1 MAGHSPRI
9 GRWRPVTAR
18 SRTSRSAFRRR
29 RSVTAKPAL
38 RQAAKLRFGGRL
50 RRLPC
55 GARSRG
61 PVAQLAART
70 GVRYAQTVATSQ
82 STKRAARA
90 GHELCAPR
98 RLTGASRPAATP
110 ASRQRLACSTKRH
123 RRCLA
128 SGGTRQG
135 RFVRRRGT
143 QHRGRRAYS
152 HASSSDLPRLFERS
166 AQRVASYAARPR
178 GEYRS
183 AVGPKGRPPHHEPL
197 PGAARR
203 AARTFEGDSGLSWI
217 AAMRRDPALDVGA
230 SNAGSHQN
238 ENG

>member
-1 MAGHSPRI
+1 M
-9 GRWRPVTAR
+9 
-18 SRTSRSAFRRR
+18 
-29 RSVTAKPAL
+29 TAKPAL
-38 RQAAKLRFGGRL
+38 RQVAKLRFGGRL

-98 RLTGASRPAATP
+98 RLTGASRPAAAP

-152 HASSSDLPRLFERS
+152 RASSSDLPRLSERS

-183 AVGPKGRPPHHEPL
+183 AVGAQRRPPDNEPL
-197 PGAARR
+197 AGAARR

-217 AAMRRDPALDVGA
+217 AAMRRQQPTAA
-230 SNAGSHQN
+230 AQPRPR
-238 ENG
+238 

>member
-1 MAGHSPRI
+1 M
-9 GRWRPVTAR
+9 RWPSRCAFWRSTRTTSDGAADLHRMCNAPFRRALKAEGAAIHRHATAR

-38 RQAAKLRFGGRL
+38 
-50 RRLPC
+50 
-55 GARSRG
+55 
-61 PVAQLAART
+61 
-70 GVRYAQTVATSQ
+70 
-82 STKRAARA
+82 
-90 GHELCAPR
+90 
-98 RLTGASRPAATP
+98 
-110 ASRQRLACSTKRH
+110 RQRLACSTKRH

-230 SNAGSHQN
+230 SNAGSYQN

>member
-1 MAGHSPRI
+1 M
-9 GRWRPVTAR
+9 
-18 SRTSRSAFRRR
+18 
-29 RSVTAKPAL
+29 TAKPAL

-98 RLTGASRPAATP
+98 RLTGASRPAAAP

-183 AVGPKGRPPHHEPL
+183 AVGPQGRPPHHEPL

-203 AARTFEGDSGLSWI
+203 DAPTSASLVSAHRAASPCAGS
-217 AAMRRDPALDVGA
+217 AASALRPVRDPQGTTMRSADSALQWRVPVPA
-230 SNAGSHQN
+230 SRRASVRSRRRRRAA
-238 ENG
+238 